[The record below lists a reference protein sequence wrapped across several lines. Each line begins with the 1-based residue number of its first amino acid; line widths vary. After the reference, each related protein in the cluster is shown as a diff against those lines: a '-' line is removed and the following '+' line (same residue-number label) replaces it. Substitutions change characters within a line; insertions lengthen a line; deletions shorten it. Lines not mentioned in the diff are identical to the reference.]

1 MVVTTQSATPLE
13 AVRIEPCAGGRTSCV
28 WLRRDIERDVADM
41 GPDGTAAIEFW
52 QAEELSFTAEGVP
65 TVEEV
70 TASFDELWAAHG
82 HDGMTDAERLAALE
96 QAQADNMAALLEIGD
111 LLGGE

>member
-1 MVVTTQSATPLE
+1 MVVTTRSATPLE

-52 QAEELSFTAEGVP
+52 QAEELSFTAEGAP

-70 TASFDELWAAHG
+70 AASFDELWAAHE
-82 HDGMTDAERLAALE
+82 HDGMTDAARIAALE
-96 QAQADNMAALLEIGD
+96 QANADTAAALMELGD
-111 LLGGE
+111 LMGVE